1 MSPSRLPG
9 RAASSPA
16 HMHRSVTSSRRFFS
30 GEIFP
35 TAYVHALSPT
45 QPSTMAPVSME
56 MMSPSLSTT
65 LREGMPCTICSFT
78 DAQME
83 PGNPP

>member
-1 MSPSRLPG
+1 
-9 RAASSPA
+9 
-16 HMHRSVTSSRRFFS
+16 MHFSVTSRRRCFS
-30 GEIFP
+30 GEMVP
-35 TAYVHALSPT
+35 TAYVQALSPT
-45 QPSTMAPVSME
+45 QPSTTAPVSME

-65 LREGMPCTICSFT
+65 AAEGMPWTICSLT

>member
-1 MSPSRLPG
+1 
-9 RAASSPA
+9 
-16 HMHRSVTSSRRFFS
+16 MHLSVTSSKRRFS

-35 TAYVHALSPT
+35 TAYVQALSPT

-56 MMSPSLSTT
+56 MMSPSRKTT
-65 LREGMPCTICSFT
+65 SAEGMPCTICSFT

>member
-1 MSPSRLPG
+1 
-9 RAASSPA
+9 
-16 HMHRSVTSSRRFFS
+16 MHCSVTSSRRFFS

-35 TAYVHALSPT
+35 TAYVQALSPT
-45 QPSTMAPVSME
+45 HPSTMAPVSME

-65 LREGMPCTICSFT
+65 PREGMPWTICSFT

>member
-1 MSPSRLPG
+1 MPALRQSRVISQRPLSAVLGVPQKK
-9 RAASSPA
+9 
-16 HMHRSVTSSRRFFS
+16 VQ
-30 GEIFP
+30 
-35 TAYVHALSPT
+35 ALSPT